1 MADYVPTDAYTH
13 LLQPDTLLPS
23 QYHEA
28 LRRRSIQEP
37 ERRLV
42 IAILEDAVDCY
53 TKHAFARDR
62 RSQQLYQEAE
72 EWILDTD
79 RSWPFAFD
87 NICDYIGLEPEYLRN
102 GLLAWRDR
110 LRQPGNAGKVVAIA
124 RRADPADVSDEALT
138 RSA

>member
-23 QYHEA
+23 QYHAA
-28 LRRRSIQEP
+28 LRRKSIQEP

-53 TKHAFARDR
+53 TKHAFARDK
-62 RSQQLYQEAE
+62 RSQQLFQDAE
-72 EWILDTD
+72 EWILDED
-79 RSWPFAFD
+79 RTWPFAFG
-87 NICDYIGLEPEYLRN
+87 NVCDYVGIEPEYLRR
-102 GLLAWRDR
+102 GLLTWRER
-110 LRQPGNAGKVVAIA
+110 AQLKAAAKVVPLT
-124 RRADPADVSDEALT
+124 RRPDPAEAHDEALT